1 MKIILLGAP
10 GAGKGTQAEKII
22 EKLGIPSIST
32 GNILREHLKN
42 GTELG
47 EKARGYME
55 SGSLVPDDL
64 IIDMLKARL
73 TKDDCANGYI
83 LDGYPRT
90 VAQAEALKDMGAA
103 IDKVVSIETDDDA
116 IIGRMSGRRS
126 CKNCGASY
134 HTLFNKPQKEGICD
148 KCGAALFQRDDDKE
162 ETVRARLVVFH
173 QQTEPVKA
181 YYEKEGILS
190 KVDGMGAIP
199 EITERIFAALG
210 ITE

>member
-55 SGSLVPDDL
+55 SGNLVPDDL

-73 TKDDCANGYI
+73 SKHDCENGYI

-103 IDKVVSIETDDDA
+103 IDKVVSIETEDEA

-148 KCGAALFQRDDDKE
+148 KCGAPLFQRDDDKE

-173 QQTEPVKA
+173 EQTEPVKA

-190 KVDGMGAIP
+190 KVDGMGAIS

>member
-55 SGSLVPDDL
+55 SGNLVPDDL

-73 TKDDCANGYI
+73 SKDDCENGYI

-103 IDKVVSIETDDDA
+103 IDKVVSIETEDEA

-134 HTLFNKPQKEGICD
+134 HTLFNKPQNEGICD
-148 KCGAALFQRDDDKE
+148 KCGASLFQRDDDKE

-173 QQTEPVKA
+173 EQTEPVKA

-190 KVDGMGAIP
+190 KVDGMGAIS

>member
-22 EKLGIPSIST
+22 DKLGIPSIST
-32 GNILREHLKN
+32 GNILREHMKN

-47 EKARGYME
+47 EKARSYME
-55 SGSLVPDDL
+55 SGNLVPDDL
-64 IIDMLKARL
+64 IIDMLKERL
-73 TKDDCANGYI
+73 SKEDCANGYI

-90 VAQAEALKDMGAA
+90 VAQAEALKDMGAV
-103 IDKVVSIETDDDA
+103 IDKVVSIETEDEA

-126 CKNCGASY
+126 CKNCGATY
-134 HTLFNKPQKEGICD
+134 HTLFNKPVKEGICD
-148 KCGAALFQRDDDKE
+148 KCGETLFQRDDDKE
-162 ETVRARLVVFH
+162 ETVKARLVVFH

-190 KVDGMGAIP
+190 KIDGMGTIS
-199 EITERIFAALG
+199 EITERIFTALG
-210 ITE
+210 LTE

>member
-1 MKIILLGAP
+1 MKLILLGAP

-55 SGSLVPDDL
+55 SGKLVPDDL

-73 TKDDCANGYI
+73 SCDDCTNGYI

-103 IDKVVSIETDDDA
+103 IDKVISIETEDEA

-134 HTLFNKPQKEGICD
+134 HILFNKPQKEGICD

-162 ETVRARLVVFH
+162 ETVRARLEVFH
-173 QQTEPVKA
+173 AQTKPVKA

-190 KVDGMGAIP
+190 KVDGMGAIS

>member
-22 EKLGIPSIST
+22 DKLGIPSIST
-32 GNILREHLKN
+32 GNILREHMKN

-47 EKARGYME
+47 EKARSYME
-55 SGSLVPDDL
+55 SGNLVPDDL
-64 IIDMLKARL
+64 IIDMLKERL
-73 TKDDCANGYI
+73 SKEDCANGYI

-90 VAQAEALKDMGAA
+90 VAQAEALKDMGAV
-103 IDKVVSIETDDDA
+103 IDKVVSIETEDEA

-126 CKNCGASY
+126 CKNCGATY
-134 HTLFNKPQKEGICD
+134 HTFFNKPVKEGICD
-148 KCGAALFQRDDDKE
+148 KCGETLFQRDDDKE
-162 ETVRARLVVFH
+162 ETVKARLVVFH

-190 KVDGMGAIP
+190 KIDGMGTIS
-199 EITERIFAALG
+199 EITERIFTALG
-210 ITE
+210 LTE

>member
-55 SGSLVPDDL
+55 SGNLVPDDL

-73 TKDDCANGYI
+73 SKDDCENGYI

-103 IDKVVSIETDDDA
+103 IDKVVSIETEDEA

-134 HTLFNKPQKEGICD
+134 HTLFNKPQNEGICD
-148 KCGAALFQRDDDKE
+148 KCGAPLFQRDDDKE

-173 QQTEPVKA
+173 EQTEPVKA

-190 KVDGMGAIP
+190 KVDGMGVIS

>member
-55 SGSLVPDDL
+55 SGNLVPDDL

-73 TKDDCANGYI
+73 SKDDCENGYI

-103 IDKVVSIETDDDA
+103 IDKVVSIETEDEA

-148 KCGAALFQRDDDKE
+148 KCGAPLFQRDDDKE

-173 QQTEPVKA
+173 EQTEPVKA

-190 KVDGMGAIP
+190 KVDGMGTIS

>member
-55 SGSLVPDDL
+55 SGNLVPDDL

-73 TKDDCANGYI
+73 SKDDCENGYI

-103 IDKVVSIETDDDA
+103 IDKVVSIETEDEA

-134 HTLFNKPQKEGICD
+134 HTLFNKPQNEGICD
-148 KCGAALFQRDDDKE
+148 KCGAPLFQRDDDKE

-173 QQTEPVKA
+173 EQTEPVKA

-190 KVDGMGAIP
+190 KVDGMGAIS

>member
-55 SGSLVPDDL
+55 SGNLVPDDL

-73 TKDDCANGYI
+73 SKDDCENGYI

-103 IDKVVSIETDDDA
+103 IDKVVSIETEDEA

-148 KCGAALFQRDDDKE
+148 KCGAPLFQRDDDKE

-173 QQTEPVKA
+173 EQTEPVKA

-190 KVDGMGAIP
+190 KVDGMGAIS